1 MEKKWGSRIVNERLI
16 KDIFNKIKF
25 ESVALTANFTL
36 NINKL
41 HYTEKLK
48 QERINWERLR
58 RKGNDYL

>member
-1 MEKKWGSRIVNERLI
+1 MNERLI